1 VTGVA
6 LVAVLIAG
14 CGSSGGSEGDD
25 RLVLRFLGFDS
36 SNITQVDKVGPTS
49 ADIDVQQDLCTTGG
63 TSTSTTFEPFENA
76 RINANFLN
84 MQASNMYINRVRID
98 FGPHSGLGANGV
110 RDRDYGPTGVLI
122 PGGLCTDGTT
132 ACGVNSDCSGTS
144 STGTTSTC
152 THTQAAVTGLMLIDV
167 DDKYHISPD
176 IIGQTTNV
184 TITFFADDDTDRS
197 FQLTTH
203 YDIVFAD
210 YDNCSKTT
218 GGG

>member
-36 SNITQVDKVGPTS
+36 SSITQVDKVGPTS
-49 ADIDVQQDLCTTGG
+49 ADIDIQQDLCTTGG
-63 TSTSTTFEPFENA
+63 TASGYEPFENA

-84 MQASNMYINRVRID
+84 VEAANMYVNRVRID

-122 PGGLCTDGTT
+122 PGGRCSDGTS
-132 ACGVNSDCSGTS
+132 CGIDSDCTSAS
-144 STGTTSTC
+144 STGTATC
-152 THTQAAVTGLMLIDV
+152 THTQAALTGVMLIDV
-167 DDKYHISPD
+167 DDKLHISPD
-176 IIGQTTNV
+176 IWGQTTNV
-184 TITFFADDDTDRS
+184 TITFFADDDAGRS
-197 FQLTTH
+197 FQITTH

-210 YDNCSKTT
+210 YDNCSSTT